1 MGVAVLGGGR
11 VLLGWVCCNMMGFG
25 NASTV
30 HYMIDGALLADFPT
44 IFHRKKL
51 AQIHR
56 LGTHLLGYSYR
67 PVFLPLPHSYSIDT
81 YYDKLNMELDLQ
93 SLFGLLCTAVII
105 F

>member
-1 MGVAVLGGGR
+1 VWGGVGVAVLGEGR
-11 VLLGWVCCNMMGFG
+11 VLLGWVCCNMMGVG

-56 LGTHLLGYSYR
+56 LGTLLLVYSYR
-67 PVFLPLPHSYSIDT
+67 FSSPILPCRHVLQYNISECFNHR
-81 YYDKLNMELDLQ
+81 LNMELDLQ
-93 SLFGLLCTAVII
+93 S
-105 F
+105 

>member
-1 MGVAVLGGGR
+1 MVGGVAGMGGGVGVAGLGGGGVGVVGWWGR
-11 VLLGWVCCNMMGFG
+11 VRHGWVCCNMMGFG

-44 IFHRKKL
+44 ILHRKKL

-67 PVFLPLPHSYSIDT
+67 FSSPNLTV
-81 YYDKLNMELDLQ
+81 
-93 SLFGLLCTAVII
+93 
-105 F
+105 